1 MPDDRSWPLRFMD
14 IIQAA
19 ERINGYIENLNENE
33 FRQDRR
39 TVDAVSRN
47 IILIGDA
54 SAKLDDAI
62 RESLSTIP
70 WGDIIGMR
78 NILVHEYFRVDN
90 ALVWEVATQYV
101 PSLAA
106 QLQSALQS
114 TDAP

>member
-1 MPDDRSWPLRFMD
+1 MPDDRPWALRFMD

-33 FRQDRR
+33 FNRDLR

-54 SAKLDDAI
+54 SAKLDDVV
-62 RESLSTIP
+62 RESLSNIP

-78 NILVHEYFRVDN
+78 NILVHEYYRVDN
-90 ALVWEVATQYV
+90 ALIWEVATQHV
-101 PSLAA
+101 PPLIA
-106 QLQSALQS
+106 QLQFALQS
-114 TDAP
+114 TDTP

>member
-1 MPDDRSWPLRFMD
+1 MPDDRPWPLRFMD

-19 ERINGYIENLNENE
+19 ERINGYIENLNEDE
-33 FRQDRR
+33 FNQDSR

-54 SAKLDDAI
+54 SAKLDDVV
-62 RESLSTIP
+62 RESLSTIR

-90 ALVWEVATQYV
+90 ASVWEVATQHV
-101 PSLAA
+101 PLLAA
-106 QLQSALQS
+106 RLQSHLAS
-114 TDAP
+114 THTP